1 VEGIG
6 ASLDRRCERAGG
18 GGVPSEN
25 PPGIPQGST
34 WPPHWRTSYRASCRQ
49 NCLPCNPLLGCIS
62 HHRRG
67 NCRAANS
74 CVCPCPPMHPAF
86 NIDLR
91 LELHIKLDF
100 ASKFID
106 PESIKSSQRFLRGT
120 LPPPSLGSAIARVFQ
135 LHGFQKGTHGAEWG
149 LNPVLFCVCS
159 EGQGRGGVHILQ
171 PIYSIPFSAALQ
183 RLLLRILT
191 AR

>member
-1 VEGIG
+1 
-6 ASLDRRCERAGG
+6 
-18 GGVPSEN
+18 
-25 PPGIPQGST
+25 
-34 WPPHWRTSYRASCRQ
+34 
-49 NCLPCNPLLGCIS
+49 
-62 HHRRG
+62 
-67 NCRAANS
+67 
-74 CVCPCPPMHPAF
+74 MHPAF

-149 LNPVLFCVCS
+149 LNPVLFCVWS
-159 EGQGRGGVHILQ
+159 EGQGRGGGTHSPAYLQ
-171 PIYSIPFSAALQ
+171 HSLFSSTAATPFENIDS
-183 RLLLRILT
+183 
-191 AR
+191 